1 MKTILRN
8 QRGNYAGAME
18 DEEGR
23 DAVLCRKKSQS
34 KMIKRRCA
42 NKLSLLTTG
51 YCLLKLFLEVWI
63 PLLHDSEGYACER
76 SVELNNRVWGSDRVV
91 GPC

>member
-23 DAVLCRKKSQS
+23 DAVLCRKKVPFKDDEVTVCEQIS
-34 KMIKRRCA
+34 R
-42 NKLSLLTTG
+42 SL
-51 YCLLKLFLEVWI
+51 
-63 PLLHDSEGYACER
+63 DSTAA
-76 SVELNNRVWGSDRVV
+76 
-91 GPC
+91 